1 MSAGTASVGLSRDTV
16 AHAPASPPAWARRAA
31 DALLAFTVISIP
43 LSTSGMQI
51 GVVALAALAVAAAV
65 GRWGIVRRTPLDG
78 TLALLFAAL
87 ALSTLAS
94 GDPLRAGGWTRLW
107 IAIGYPVFF
116 WWIRDRA
123 HAVRLAR
130 LLVLVAAFVAAYGIV
145 QHVTGI
151 DVYRAALGRET
162 AVLPRGPGHSGY
174 AVVGFFSNYL
184 TFAHL
189 MIFPLAFAG
198 ALALRAD
205 RLGLVAAPLVA
216 GVLIL
221 STARGAWLAAL
232 AVAIALLLTARA
244 RSSLPALGA
253 VVVAVA
259 LAFAL
264 RPDLRDHA
272 ARMFLP
278 SGENTGRVG
287 IYRANLEIIHDHPV
301 LGLGFGRYKR
311 AAVPYYERHPDAD
324 RRSHAHS
331 NYLQIAAEAGLVGL
345 AAFALLWAHALRLG
359 WTALARAPDAAVA
372 SAATGA
378 WAALAGFLVG
388 GITQYTFG
396 DNEVALTLWVTVAI
410 LMRLVPTRDP
420 APA

>member
-1 MSAGTASVGLSRDTV
+1 MT
-16 AHAPASPPAWARRAA
+16 APAGSPRDAMVAREEAGGPPPWARRAA

-51 GVVALAALAVAAAV
+51 GVIGLAALAAAAAV
-65 GRWGIVRRTPLDG
+65 GRWGVVRRTPLDG
-78 TLALLFAAL
+78 ALALLFGVL

-94 GDPLRAGGWTRLW
+94 GDPLRAGGWGRLW
-107 IAIGYPVFF
+107 IAVTYPAAF

-123 HAVRLAR
+123 HAVRLAH
-130 LLVLVAAFVAAYGIV
+130 LLVLVSAGVAAYGIV

-162 AVLPRGPGHSGY
+162 EVLPRGPGHSGY

-189 MIFPLAFAG
+189 MVFPLAFAG
-198 ALALRAD
+198 ALALRAE

-216 GVLIL
+216 GVLVL

-232 AVAIALLLTARA
+232 AVVVALVLTAR
-244 RSSLPALGA
+244 RRPPLPALGL
-253 VVVAVA
+253 VVVAVG
-259 LAFAL
+259 LAFTF
-264 RPDLRDHA
+264 RPDLRGHA
-272 ARMFLP
+272 AGMFLP
-278 SGENTGRVG
+278 GGENTGRVG
-287 IYRANLEIIHDHPV
+287 IYRANFEIIHDHPV
-301 LGLGFGRYKR
+301 LGLGFGRYKH
-311 AAVPYYERHPDAD
+311 AATPYYDRHPEAD

-345 AAFALLWAHALRLG
+345 AAFAFLWAHVLRLG

-372 SAATGA
+372 TTAAGA

-396 DNEVALTLWVTVAI
+396 DNEVALTMWVTVAI

>member
-1 MSAGTASVGLSRDTV
+1 MTTPA
-16 AHAPASPPAWARRAA
+16 APGSARRAA
-31 DALLAFTVISIP
+31 DALLAFTVVSIP

-51 GVVALAALAVAAAV
+51 GVVGLAALAVAAAI
-65 GRWGIVRRTPLDG
+65 GRWGIVSRTPLDG
-78 TLALLFAAL
+78 ALALLFGVL
-87 ALSTLAS
+87 AVSTLAS
-94 GDPLRAGGWTRLW
+94 GDPLRAGGWARLW
-107 IAIGYPVFF
+107 VVISYPAFF
-116 WWIRDRA
+116 WWMRDRA

-130 LLVLVAAFVAAYGIV
+130 LLVLVSACVAAYGIV

-174 AVVGFFSNYL
+174 AVVGFFSSYL
-184 TFAHL
+184 TFAHV
-189 MIFPLAFAG
+189 MIFPLAFGG
-198 ALALRAD
+198 ALALRGD

-232 AVAIALLLTARA
+232 AVAMALVLAG
-244 RSSLPALGA
+244 RSRSRLPALGV

-259 LAFAL
+259 LAFAF

-278 SGENTGRVG
+278 GGENTGRVG
-287 IYRANLEIIHDHPV
+287 IYRANFEIIHDHPV

-311 AAVPYYERHPDAD
+311 AATPYYDRHPEAD

-345 AAFALLWAHALRLG
+345 AAFAFLWAQALRLG
-359 WTALARAPDAAVA
+359 WTALASASDVGVA
-372 SAATGA
+372 STATGA
-378 WAALAGFLVG
+378 WAALVGFLVG

-396 DNEVALTLWVTVAI
+396 DNEVALTMWVTVAI
-410 LMRLVPTRDP
+410 LLRLIPTRSLGS
-420 APA
+420 A

>member
-1 MSAGTASVGLSRDTV
+1 VSAGAAPAGLTRAAV
-16 AHAPASPPAWARRAA
+16 AHAVASPPAWARRAA

-51 GVVALAALAVAAAV
+51 GVIALAALTVAAAV

-78 TLALLFAAL
+78 TLALLVAAL

-94 GDPLRAGGWTRLW
+94 GDPLRAGGWARLW
-107 IAIGYPVFF
+107 ISIGYPVFF

-130 LLVLVAAFVAAYGIV
+130 LLVLVAACVAAYGIV

-151 DVYRAALGRET
+151 DVYRSALGRET
-162 AVLPRGPGHSGY
+162 EVLPRGPGHSGY

-189 MIFPLAFAG
+189 MLFPLAFAG

-232 AVAIALLLTARA
+232 AVAIALVLAARA
-244 RSSLPALGA
+244 RPRLPALGA
-253 VVVAVA
+253 VAVAVA
-259 LAFAL
+259 LAFVL

-311 AAVPYYERHPDAD
+311 AAVPYYERNPDAD

-372 SAATGA
+372 STATGA

-396 DNEVALTLWVTVAI
+396 DNEVALTMWVTVAI
-410 LMRLVPTRDP
+410 LMRLVPTRD
-420 APA
+420 AGSA

>member
-130 LLVLVAAFVAAYGIV
+130 LLVLVAACVAAYGIV

-216 GVLIL
+216 SVLIL

-232 AVAIALLLTARA
+232 
-244 RSSLPALGA
+244 
-253 VVVAVA
+253 AVA

-410 LMRLVPTRDP
+410 LMRLVPTRD
-420 APA
+420 AGSA

>member
-1 MSAGTASVGLSRDTV
+1 MT
-16 AHAPASPPAWARRAA
+16 APAGSPRAAMVARGTEGPLPWARRAA

-51 GVVALAALAVAAAV
+51 GVVGLAILAAAAAV
-65 GRWGIVRRTPLDG
+65 GRWGIVGRTPLDG
-78 TLALLFAAL
+78 ALALLFGVL
-87 ALSTLAS
+87 VVSTLAS
-94 GDPLRAGGWTRLW
+94 GDPLRAGGWARLW
-107 IAIGYPVFF
+107 IVVTYPAVF
-116 WWIRDRA
+116 WWLRDRA

-130 LLVLVAAFVAAYGIV
+130 LLVATGGLVAAYGIV

-184 TFAHL
+184 TFAH
-189 MIFPLAFAG
+189 MMVFPLGFAG
-198 ALALRAD
+198 ALALCAD
-205 RLGLVAAPLVA
+205 RLGLLAAPA
-216 GVLIL
+216 IAAVLIL

-232 AVAIALLLTARA
+232 AVAAALLLVGRPRRA
-244 RSSLPALGA
+244 LPALAAA
-253 VVVAVA
+253 VAAVA

-272 ARMFLP
+272 TSMFLP
-278 SGENTGRVG
+278 GGENSGRVG
-287 IYRANLEIIHDHPV
+287 IYRANFEIIHDHPV
-301 LGLGFGRYKR
+301 LGLGFGRYKH
-311 AAVPYYERHPDAD
+311 AAKPYYDRHPEAD

-345 AAFALLWAHALRLG
+345 AAFAFVWAQTLRLG
-359 WTALARAPDAAVA
+359 WEALALPRGALPPDVWSTVA
-372 SAATGA
+372 GA
-378 WAALAGFLVG
+378 WVGIVGFLVG

-396 DNEVALTLWVTVAI
+396 DNEVALTMWVTVAI
-410 LMRLVPTRDP
+410 LLRCREPHGT
-420 APA
+420 